1 MSNFIPFEHTWLP
14 LEEQRTRA
22 LELLARCKSRRSI
35 REFSSVPVPRDLLE
49 SLILT
54 AASAP
59 SGANR
64 QPWHFVVVTD
74 AAVKKAIRVAAE
86 AEEKESYERRMPEQW
101 LQDLAPLG
109 TDWHKEFLETA
120 PALIAVFAKNYDLDE
135 ANQHKN
141 YYVKESVGIA
151 VGFLLVAIHNAGL
164 VALTHTPSPMDFLT
178 RVLNRPPNERAFVLI
193 PVGYPKE
200 GTVVPAIRKKSLPEV
215 STWL

>member
-1 MSNFIPFEHTWLP
+1 MEDFL
-14 LEEQRTRA
+14 A
-22 LELLARCKSRRSI
+22 LCRRRRSV
-35 REFSSVPVPRDLLE
+35 REFSHSPVPRDILE

-74 AAVKKAIRVAAE
+74 AALKTAIREAAE
-86 AEEKESYERRMPEQW
+86 AEEKENYEHRMSAEW

-120 PALIAVFAKNYDLDE
+120 PALIAVFAKSYDVDE
-135 ANQHKN
+135 GGEHKN

-151 VGFLLVAIHNAGL
+151 VGFLLLAIHNAGL
-164 VALTHTPSPMDFLT
+164 VALPHTPSPMGFLS
-178 RVLNRPPNERAFVLI
+178 RLLSRPPNEHAFVLI
-193 PVGYPKE
+193 PVGYPKT
-200 GTVVPAIRKKSLPEV
+200 GAVVPAIKKKSLREI